1 MLSIRGWKTVFV
13 PFSLMRLFFA
23 PKEKPVPCPTV
34 KCPHPPHP
42 VERTFHVSFCPLFVA
57 GTGRKVSLESP
68 NFQLFT
74 LYRKFGGLT
83 WDLTMVLS
91 MYVWKTSG
99 RNCVSSTGK
108 QECQRKQFKPHFEI
122 LRASRP
128 GRYAAARLCLEEQS
142 CLKPTGQ
149 HSEAQAHHPLHG
161 SVCAAGSSG
170 WQAACLS
177 LHTHSIVL

>member
-1 MLSIRGWKTVFV
+1 MHGMLSILILLSIRGWKTVFV

-74 LYRKFGGLT
+74 LYRKFGGL
-83 WDLTMVLS
+83 
-91 MYVWKTSG
+91 
-99 RNCVSSTGK
+99 R
-108 QECQRKQFKPHFEI
+108 
-122 LRASRP
+122 
-128 GRYAAARLCLEEQS
+128 CLLIKAMS
-142 CLKPTGQ
+142 
-149 HSEAQAHHPLHG
+149 
-161 SVCAAGSSG
+161 
-170 WQAACLS
+170 
-177 LHTHSIVL
+177 

>member
-108 QECQRKQFKPHFEI
+108 QECQRKQFKRCTTLMFKLSTPNSGTI
-122 LRASRP
+122 DIQKTS
-128 GRYAAARLCLEEQS
+128 
-142 CLKPTGQ
+142 
-149 HSEAQAHHPLHG
+149 PLMM
-161 SVCAAGSSG
+161 
-170 WQAACLS
+170 Q
-177 LHTHSIVL
+177 TRRTPIVTTAMKKLF

>member
-108 QECQRKQFKPHFEI
+108 ICKKPVCGFYGRLQLCTI
-122 LRASRP
+122 QLGLRVFVLFATVA
-128 GRYAAARLCLEEQS
+128 YKKYCVAFS
-142 CLKPTGQ
+142 CGGT
-149 HSEAQAHHPLHG
+149 
-161 SVCAAGSSG
+161 
-170 WQAACLS
+170 
-177 LHTHSIVL
+177 TVLL